1 MMRSDFKGPKPH
13 FKLNGFVKSSGRIVF
28 AVLLTLT
35 ACTHSPTQDS
45 GGSQSSGAQD
55 NRTTETII
63 DKSTNRIVRQ
73 PRTRP
78 SSQPNTSQNTR
89 ISNRDSSNTSTTGSS
104 VQIQRGDRPLFDWPV
119 WEARMTRGY
128 LPRGTKKRR
137 RPHKGIDL
145 AAPRGTAVMAAHDGI
160 VIYTGKAFKG
170 YGKMIMIETTGESSG
185 FATLY
190 AHLDKIVVFEGQQ
203 VRQGEVIGAL
213 GNTGRSSGPHLHF
226 EIRKLDGPIDP
237 LPFLPAGE
245 ALTNDV
251 DDPSAPEE

>member
-1 MMRSDFKGPKPH
+1 MSKFSNLQITLAVYFLGLSFILSACSSTHEKTNTIETEKPMVSINKETNTIKKEEPKAEVSGLSNLQTVSQ
-13 FKLNGFVKSSGRIVF
+13 KKSKKR
-28 AVLLTLT
+28 
-35 ACTHSPTQDS
+35 PT
-45 GGSQSSGAQD
+45 
-55 NRTTETII
+55 
-63 DKSTNRIVRQ
+63 
-73 PRTRP
+73 
-78 SSQPNTSQNTR
+78 
-89 ISNRDSSNTSTTGSS
+89 
-104 VQIQRGDRPLFDWPV
+104 FDWPV
-119 WEARMTRGY
+119 WEARMSRGF
-128 LPRGTKKRR
+128 LPHGTKKRK

-145 AAPRGTAVMAAHDGI
+145 AAPRGSAVMASHDGL

-170 YGKMIMIETTGESSG
+170 YGKMIMIESTNSEAGSG

-190 AHLDKIVVFEGQQ
+190 GHLDKIVVFEGQK

-245 ALTNDV
+245 ALTNEV

>member
-1 MMRSDFKGPKPH
+1 MLRIKTIKRISNPI
-13 FKLNGFVKSSGRIVF
+13 LGFSTALLLPFLLTFITGCGHSTSVESEGKSSNEGTSV
-28 AVLLTLT
+28 
-35 ACTHSPTQDS
+35 
-45 GGSQSSGAQD
+45 SSEAY
-55 NRTTETII
+55 I
-63 DKSTNRIVRQ
+63 DKSTNRIVRGQ
-73 PRTRP
+73 KKNPL
-78 SSQPNTSQNTR
+78 
-89 ISNRDSSNTSTTGSS
+89 SSNNASGTTGSS
-104 VQIQRGDRPLFDWPV
+104 VQIFRGKKPLFDWPV

-128 LPRGTKKRR
+128 LPRGTKRRR

-145 AAPRGTAVMAAHDGI
+145 AAPRGTAVMSAHDGI
-160 VIYTGKAFKG
+160 VIYTGKGFKG
-170 YGKMIMIETTGESSG
+170 YGKLIMIETAGESAG

-190 AHLDKIVVFEGQQ
+190 AHLDKIVVFEGQK

-237 LPFLPAGE
+237 LPFLPAGD

>member
-1 MMRSDFKGPKPH
+1 MLNWK
-13 FKLNGFVKSSGRIVF
+13 KLPYLYPSVAAF
-28 AVLLTLT
+28 ATLAILGCGHNPSET
-35 ACTHSPTQDS
+35 SNPIAPDT
-45 GGSQSSGAQD
+45 
-55 NRTTETII
+55 TTEETFI
-63 DKSTNRIVRQ
+63 DKTTNRIVRQ
-73 PRTRP
+73 PKKG
-78 SSQPNTSQNTR
+78 Q
-89 ISNRDSSNTSTTGSS
+89 SNTLSNGTSGNS
-104 VQIQRGDRPLFDWPV
+104 VQIVRGNKPLFDWPV

-128 LPRGTKKRR
+128 LPRGTKRRR

-145 AAPRGTAVMAAHDGI
+145 AAQRGTAVMASHDGL

-170 YGKMIMIETTGESSG
+170 YGKMIMIETTGENAG

-190 AHLDKIVVFEGQQ
+190 AHLDKIVVFEGQKI
-203 VRQGEVIGAL
+203 RQGEVIGAL